1 MPQVGP
7 LEILVILFVA
17 LVVFGPKKLPEIGRQ
32 VARGFREFRNFQQGI
47 RDEVGGAFDEHDH
60 VADED
65 DEDDQP
71 RHIDAGESD
80 HPPRNGPPPADTSS

>member
-32 VARGFREFRNFQQGI
+32 VAKGVREFRNFQQGI
-47 RDEVGGAFDEHDH
+47 RDEVGGAFGEHDH
-60 VADED
+60 VNDVNG
-65 DEDDQP
+65 EDDQP
-71 RHIDAGESD
+71 RQIDAGKSD
-80 HPPRNGPPPADTSS
+80 HPPRHGPPPADSTS

>member
-1 MPQVGP
+1 LPQVGP

-32 VARGFREFRNFQQGI
+32 VAKGVREFRTFQQGI
-47 RDEVGGAFDEHDH
+47 RDEVGGTFGEHDN
-60 VADED
+60 VNDVN

-71 RHIDAGESD
+71 RQIDAGKSD
-80 HPPRNGPPPADTSS
+80 HPPRPGPPPADSTS